1 MLRFLDD
8 ACNVTDGPGV
18 ACKYR
23 QVTGFSQSG
32 PVQGRDGQGMGY
44 WLFNASFGPENHIL
58 TLNDNMEPWFWS
70 ADIAFYNSGTQ
81 TVITQANEIW
91 QAGNFHTGIICS
103 MFIRLDGHMTFRL
116 GTDTG
121 GPPPVDLAVSTNVF
135 PVSSSALGQAPVWGK
150 LEVQVGAGA
159 FVVHYEGVK
168 VMEGGHGA
176 LVNID
181 TFTFRSP
188 SQNWA
193 IQNYYILDSQPGLTG
208 FLGATRIDSVLVNGK
223 TGGDTWEPQGTASSV
238 TAVQEH
244 GPTGNYPDGD
254 TTYIDPL
261 AVGALQQYTLARP
274 RCYGLILGIG
284 LNLVC
289 RPVGGTPQVGGYTR
303 PQVTLFPL
311 GAAQIVTDPGSTLV
325 PNYAPMF
332 GYRTYQFLSEKNP
345 QNNQVWDDGA
355 IGAAEWGIK
364 AEDST
369 GLHCTQIYLAK
380 LVSLDPSKPFTCGGV
395 GSYVW

>member
-8 ACNVTDGPGV
+8 ACNVSDADGVG
-18 ACKYR
+18 CKYTR
-23 QVTGFSQSG
+23 VTDFSQAG
-32 PVQGRDGQGMGY
+32 PVIGRDGQGFGY
-44 WLFNASFGPENHIL
+44 WMLNASFGALNHIISL
-58 TLNDNMEPWFWS
+58 TDILDPWFWA
-70 ADIAFYNSGTQ
+70 ADICFYNSGTQ

-135 PVSSSALGQAPVWGK
+135 PVSSSALGQSPIWGK
-150 LEVQVGAGA
+150 LEVQLGQGS
-159 FVVHYEGVK
+159 FVVHYEGVEI
-168 VMEGGHGA
+168 MHGGHGA
-176 LVNID
+176 LTNID
-181 TFTFRSP
+181 TFVWRSP

-193 IQNYYILDSQPGLTG
+193 IQNHYILDSQPGLTG
-208 FLGATRIDSVLVNGK
+208 FLGATRIDSVLVTGK
-223 TGGDTWEPQGTASSV
+223 PGGDTWEPQGTGSTV

-261 AVGALQQYTLARP
+261 AVLALQQYTLARP
-274 RCYGLILGIG
+274 NCYGLILGIG

-303 PQVTLFPL
+303 PEVVLFPL
-311 GAAQIVTDPGSTLV
+311 GDRQIVTDSGATITPDY
-325 PNYAPMF
+325 PPMF
-332 GYRTYQFLSEKNP
+332 GYRTYQFLSETNP
-345 QNNQVWDDGA
+345 FNDEPWNDGA

-364 AEDST
+364 AESST
-369 GLHCTQIYLAK
+369 GIRCTQFYLSK
-380 LVSLDPSKPFTCGGV
+380 LVSLDPSQPFTCGGV
-395 GSYVW
+395 GNYVW